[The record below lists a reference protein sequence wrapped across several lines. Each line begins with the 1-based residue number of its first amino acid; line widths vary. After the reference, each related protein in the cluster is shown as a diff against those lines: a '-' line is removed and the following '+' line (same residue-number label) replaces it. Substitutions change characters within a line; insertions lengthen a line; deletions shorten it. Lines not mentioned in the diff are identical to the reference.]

1 MKKYLSLFLCLVCLM
16 LMTGCSN
23 TCRDLAYDTDI
34 VIENLVEAKDNFLIV
49 LQKQRT
55 IYSVH
60 LRTFLMALIDDNHK

>member
-34 VIENLVEAKDNFLIV
+34 VIENLVDAKDNFFDSLAEA
-49 LQKQRT
+49 T
-55 IYSVH
+55 
-60 LRTFLMALIDDNHK
+60 DNIFRSLANFFHGSD